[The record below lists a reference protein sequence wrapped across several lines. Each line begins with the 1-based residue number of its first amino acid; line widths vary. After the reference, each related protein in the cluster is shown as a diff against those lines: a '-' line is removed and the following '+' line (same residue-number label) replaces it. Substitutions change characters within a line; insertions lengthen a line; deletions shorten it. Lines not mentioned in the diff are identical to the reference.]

1 MNRPGSPSN
10 PSFQEL
16 YAEHF
21 NFVWRT
27 LRRLG
32 VPEADLPDVAQEV
45 FVVVHRRL
53 PDFEPRAR
61 MTTWLFP
68 ICLHAARDRR
78 RRAHVR
84 REVPREEYDL
94 VDPAPLPGSD
104 LERQQDLALFEAALA
119 DMNLDQRAVF
129 VLFELEDLRGEDIAA
144 TLGIPLGTVYSR
156 LRLARGAFRNGVLTR
171 TGAADGQPT
180 AEAGAQAALSSGAQ
194 KEEP

>member
-1 MNRPGSPSN
+1 MNRSGSQTH

-32 VPEADLPDVAQEV
+32 VPPADLPDVVQEV
-45 FVVVHRRL
+45 FLVVHRRL

-61 MTTWLFP
+61 VTTWLFP

-84 REVPREEYDL
+84 REVPRDEHDL

-104 LERQQDLALFEAALA
+104 LERQDDLALFEAALG
-119 DMNLDQRAVF
+119 DMSLDQRAVF
-129 VLFELEDLRGEDIAA
+129 VLFELEELRGEDIAT

-156 LRLARGAFRNGVLTR
+156 LRLARGAFRNGVLKRAGT
-171 TGAADGQPT
+171 PNESPL
-180 AEAGAQAALSSGAQ
+180 AEAEARLAGTSGARE
-194 KEEP
+194 EEP

>member
-1 MNRPGSPSN
+1 MNRSGSESPT
-10 PSFQEL
+10 SFQAL

-32 VPEADLPDVAQEV
+32 VPPADLPDVAQDV
-45 FVVVHRRL
+45 FLVVHRRL

-61 MTTWLFP
+61 VTTWLFP

-84 REVPREEYDL
+84 REVSDEQDDL
-94 VDPAPLPGSD
+94 VDPAPMPGHD
-104 LERQQDLALFEAALA
+104 LERQDDLVLFEAALA

-129 VLFELEDLRGEDIAA
+129 VLFELEELRGEDIAA
-144 TLGIPLGTVYSR
+144 TLAIPLGTVYSR
-156 LRLARGAFRNGVLTR
+156 LRLARAAFRNGVLKR
-171 TGAADGQPT
+171 AGREDDPAQPDAEVRSDRPSAAP
-180 AEAGAQAALSSGAQ
+180 